1 MKNVAT
7 STTNTIRAPEV
18 EEEEEGF
25 EEAST
30 VTGNDDNNNVQ
41 DNDDHDTHCC
51 AATAAAGDIPDGGE
65 DVACCES
72 FIKVH
77 SNAAEDGIAANDD
90 VIDSNDM

>member
-1 MKNVAT
+1 MKTVAT

-18 EEEEEGF
+18 EEEEGF

-30 VTGNDDNNNVQ
+30 VTGNDGNNNVQ
-41 DNDDHDTHCC
+41 DSDDHDTRCC
-51 AATAAAGDIPDGGE
+51 TATAAAGDIPDGD